1 MSLPEFCLQ
10 GSLYSVDMLLD
21 KQCPDDDRFRLFATH
36 VRPLLVKARPAL
48 EAAYCLGNGR
58 PGIEPVLL
66 LGVSVLQFMER
77 LPDRQAAEMAKYHLG
92 WKLALRLEMDLS
104 AFDPLALS
112 GAPAENLVAEFNR
125 QVVAGDLRVMPEV
138 ARLMEREAA
147 LNQPSPQRPRRQDN
161 LQASLDREWNRR
173 PRSIPG
179 CALPLPRG
187 GCLMS
192 GRRSCRC

>member
-104 AFDPLALS
+104 AFNPSTPVWIAAS
-112 GAPAENLVAEFNR
+112 SSST
-125 QVVAGDLRVMPEV
+125 LRGSS
-138 ARLMEREAA
+138 
-147 LNQPSPQRPRRQDN
+147 PSPADLHIWP
-161 LQASLDREWNRR
+161 SVFH
-173 PRSIPG
+173 ST
-179 CALPLPRG
+179 
-187 GCLMS
+187 
-192 GRRSCRC
+192 